1 MAKSFKDI
9 PAAAQAAILIVV
21 AFGIAAGLF
30 YYGIP
35 GVMDSV
41 WGLKEKQDR
50 LKIEVAKLKA
60 ENDKNEAFRQQKA
73 EYELRIKQNEAK
85 LETLRL
91 IVPEE
96 QATDEFMRSVYDLG
110 VSTNVYVRTF
120 VARDLV
126 PREFYIEMPF
136 TMRLDGTYY
145 SLLSFFTRLRNLQ
158 RIVSVNVMGLTLG
171 APQGGGMGAYQVL
184 ANETVGA
191 NCTITTY
198 FNKPPA
204 AAQPK
209 K

>member
-9 PAAAQAAILIVV
+9 PPAAQSAIFVAV
-21 AFGIAAGLF
+21 AFAIAAGVF

-35 GVMDSV
+35 GVLDSV
-41 WGLKEKQDR
+41 WGLKEKQDK
-50 LKIEVAKLKA
+50 LKTEVASLKA
-60 ENDKNEAFRQQKA
+60 ENDQNEVFRQQQTL
-73 EYELRIKQNEAK
+73 YLNLIKQAETQ
-85 LETLRL
+85 LETLRS

-110 VSTNVYVRTF
+110 VSTNVNVRTF

-126 PREFYIEMPF
+126 PRDFYIEMPF
-136 TMRLDGTYY
+136 SIRLDGTYY
-145 SLLSFFTRLRNLQ
+145 SLVNFFDRLAHLQ
-158 RIVSVNVMGLTLG
+158 RIASVTGLTLG
-171 APQGGGMGAYQVL
+171 PPQGGGMGAYQVL

-198 FNKPPA
+198 FNKPQA
-204 AAQPK
+204 AAAAK